1 MVKVVR
7 QDSDSDEEIGVRKKQ
22 QKKNAAFDSDEE
34 IGVREKQQ
42 KKNAAFFAICIIVIA
57 ALIIAILA
65 ALGRFDKCPRAGT
78 ITQCATKY
86 EMIDG
91 VEFTSEVNCTT
102 VKEERNCKP
111 GRDSKN
117 EEHDDPRQ
125 A

>member
-1 MVKVVR
+1 MGSPYLR
-7 QDSDSDEEIGVRKKQ
+7 QL
-22 QKKNAAFDSDEE
+22 
-34 IGVREKQQ
+34 REYYPAPILPWNWDQGKC
-42 KKNAAFFAICIIVIA
+42 ALFWIVIVVA
-57 ALIIAILA
+57 GALIIANA
-65 ALGRFDKCPRAGT
+65 VGEFKDCPRAGT

-117 EEHDDPRQ
+117 EEKDPSHE
-125 A
+125 